1 MKNKKCYYEE
11 QLEIV
16 RNKLNMVLPVPY
28 YETDHLTADEKAEIK
43 DLITR
48 IHMLKTLIKDTPYA
62 PLTSDDFY
70 ENLFKED

>member
-1 MKNKKCYYEE
+1 
-11 QLEIV
+11 
-16 RNKLNMVLPVPY
+16 MVLPVPY